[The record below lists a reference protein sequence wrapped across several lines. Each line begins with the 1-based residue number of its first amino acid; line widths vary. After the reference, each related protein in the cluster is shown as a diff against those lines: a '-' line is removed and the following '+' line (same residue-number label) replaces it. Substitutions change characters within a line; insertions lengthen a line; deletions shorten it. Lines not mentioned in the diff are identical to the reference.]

1 MDRCAIVISLELGHG
16 LFGCSF
22 LFFIGF
28 FFRIS
33 RIHPTDQ
40 VQVKCF
46 FFIISSLMRSVLLS
60 ADIYIIHRGNY

>member
-22 LFFIGF
+22 LFFVGF

-46 FFIISSLMRSVLLS
+46 FYNKQSNEIGLTVGG
-60 ADIYIIHRGNY
+60 YIHYSPR

>member
-22 LFFIGF
+22 LFFVGF

-40 VQVKCF
+40 VQYNKQSNEIGLTVGG
-46 FFIISSLMRSVLLS
+46 
-60 ADIYIIHRGNY
+60 YIHYSPR

>member
-22 LFFIGF
+22 LFFVGF

-46 FFIISSLMRSVLLS
+46 FFYNKQSNEIGLTVGG
-60 ADIYIIHRGNY
+60 YIHYSPR